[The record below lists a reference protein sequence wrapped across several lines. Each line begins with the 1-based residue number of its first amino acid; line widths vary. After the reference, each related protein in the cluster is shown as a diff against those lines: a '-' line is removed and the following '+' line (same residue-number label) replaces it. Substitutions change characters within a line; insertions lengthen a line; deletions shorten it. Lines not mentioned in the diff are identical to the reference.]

1 MRANYNLS
9 ITLNSYTN
17 VNNLCIDCV
26 DQGIGCCDDFAGRRC
41 TTPNRGSRCDTYF
54 EYCLLPLNTVA
65 SNGPVSCIV
74 RARSNPATDDSAI
87 NFAQSTVLGLS
98 NPLVLREPSS
108 AWNVSYVC
116 IESLRLLT
124 LLNFIVQDIRK
135 ISNVGYCCSF
145 THW

>member
-9 ITLNSYTN
+9 ITLSSYTN

-26 DQGIGCCDDFAGRRC
+26 DEGIGCCDDFAGRRC
-41 TTPNRGSRCDTYF
+41 TTPNRGSRCETYF
-54 EYCLLPLNTVA
+54 EYCLLPLNTIA
-65 SNGPVSCIV
+65 SNGPVPCTV

-108 AWNVSYVC
+108 AWNVSYTTLC
-116 IESLRLLT
+116 IKSLRLLT
-124 LLNFIVQDIRK
+124 LLLSK
-135 ISNVGYCCSF
+135 ISEKNIQAM
-145 THW
+145 

>member
-65 SNGPVSCIV
+65 SNGPVPCTV